1 MPSAQEILSQL
12 TRIAGERVEVAV
24 FWHAAVAAALV
35 SLAAWRPSRRVAAAA
50 VAAPLVS
57 VSAFAWWVGNPFNA
71 AVFLATALALAGFGA
86 NLPGAE
92 ARPGPRWA
100 RYAGAASLAFG
111 LFYPHFVEGLPPVL
125 YLFAAPVGLV
135 PCPTLA
141 VVLGFGLL
149 GGGFGSR
156 GWSFTAGGVGLFY
169 ALFGVF
175 RLDVW
180 LDAGL
185 LLFAAALIAAAPPRA
200 HRSIGTRVRVRAPAH
215 S

>member
-1 MPSAQEILSQL
+1 MPSAQEILSGL
-12 TRIAGERVEVAV
+12 TRIAWEQIAVAV
-24 FWHAAVAAALV
+24 SWHAIVVAALV
-35 SLAAWRPSRRVAAAA
+35 SLAAWRPSRKVAAVAL
-50 VAAPLVS
+50 AAPLVS
-57 VSAFAWWVGNPFNA
+57 VGAFAWSLGNPFNA
-71 AVFLATALALAGFGA
+71 AVFLATAGALAGFGV

-100 RYAGAASLAFG
+100 RYAGAASIAFG
-111 LFYPHFVEGLPPVL
+111 LLYPHFLEGLPPVL

-156 GWSFTAGGVGLFY
+156 GWSFTAGGAGLFY
-169 ALFGVF
+169 ALFGMF
-175 RLDVW
+175 RLNVW

-185 LLFAAALIAAAPPRA
+185 LLSAAALIAAAPRA
-200 HRSIGTRVRVRAPAH
+200 HRRIGTRVRASAH